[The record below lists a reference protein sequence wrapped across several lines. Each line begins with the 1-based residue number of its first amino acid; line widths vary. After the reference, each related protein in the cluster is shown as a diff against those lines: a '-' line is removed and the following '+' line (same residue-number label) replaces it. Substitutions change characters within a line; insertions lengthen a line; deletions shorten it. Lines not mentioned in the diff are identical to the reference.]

1 MEMNIHFLSVQVS
14 ASGATSISA
23 KKKKKSGVAIEVR
36 PSPLENRYVK
46 AALH

>member
-23 KKKKKSGVAIEVR
+23 KKKSGVAIEVR